1 VCCFTVQE
9 YTRKIRCTSS
19 PCLILLTQVPYVPTP
34 PSPRRHTK
42 TYSHL
47 PTGLRDGDRR
57 PLCDSAQRSRPCSGT
72 EWRSET
78 SITPHLMSSLN
89 KLSTST
95 SAWSPPFLLRDR
107 EQVLSLRACLRA
119 RPSPKGHTIQVCP
132 RYHNGLR
139 CCSEGAGAPSLRTVA
154 LAVFVAAL
162 TKKQLLDDDVPI
174 QDRKRKRVVFEE
186 HEDDLERS
194 IPMYKHLLLSSSKS
208 QLNPPLDSKSSGRN
222 ACPKR
227 AAQQGASIIPGAPRE
242 RAPAAPRPRRVA
254 HANLQS
260 HC

>member
-1 VCCFTVQE
+1 ME
-9 YTRKIRCTSS
+9 RTSS
-19 PCLILLTQVPYVPTP
+19 PCLILL
-34 PSPRRHTK
+34 S
-42 TYSHL
+42 
-47 PTGLRDGDRR
+47 
-57 PLCDSAQRSRPCSGT
+57 
-72 EWRSET
+72 

-242 RAPAAPRPRRVA
+242 RAPAAPLGRGLDAWHTPIYNRTASIAFLTDARSRRKLA
-254 HANLQS
+254 SSDLITTAIPPKSGAAIAGDKAKASIASTRHP
-260 HC
+260 